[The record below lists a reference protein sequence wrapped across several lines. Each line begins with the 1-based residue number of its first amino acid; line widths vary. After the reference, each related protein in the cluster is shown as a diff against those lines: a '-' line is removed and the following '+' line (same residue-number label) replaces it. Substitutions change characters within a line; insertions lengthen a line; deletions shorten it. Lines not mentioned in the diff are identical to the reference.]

1 RGGELVH
8 RHARERGKAAAL
20 RAPPGTPGRAP
31 RDRRDGLR
39 RGPRRRR
46 HRGAAARTRRR
57 GWSGAGARA
66 RGRRTVLTSC
76 PPLRHAERG
85 NWGAGPR
92 APQDPGRLRRALHL
106 LRDDARAGRES
117 VAGNP
122 GTGSGSTG
130 ARGAPRGDRAD
141 GDTYRHVWAG
151 SAWVD
156 RPRGHAPGFTGGF
169 GSRLPRGTAPG
180 LVYP

>member
-1 RGGELVH
+1 MLVYLCAFFFNDTATTEIYTLSLH
-8 RHARERGKAAAL
+8 DAL
-20 RAPPGTPGRAP
+20 PI
-31 RDRRDGLR
+31 
-39 RGPRRRR
+39 
-46 HRGAAARTRRR
+46 
-57 GWSGAGARA
+57 S
-66 RGRRTVLTSC
+66 
-76 PPLRHAERG
+76 ERG

-141 GDTYRHVWAG
+141 GDTYRHEWAG
-151 SAWVD
+151 TAWED
-156 RPRGHAPGFTGGF
+156 RPLGHAPGFTGGF
-169 GSRLPRGTAPG
+169 GYRLPPGTAPG
-180 LVYP
+180 LVDAGRAT